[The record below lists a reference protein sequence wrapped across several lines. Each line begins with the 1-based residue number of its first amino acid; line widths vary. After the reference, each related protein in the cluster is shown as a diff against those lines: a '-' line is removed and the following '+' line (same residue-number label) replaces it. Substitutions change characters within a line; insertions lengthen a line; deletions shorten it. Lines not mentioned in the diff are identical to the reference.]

1 MGLDKSIELGGLF
14 PQAVTSRGMSVDTL
28 DKIPPK
34 TENHA
39 SFNELLGEKA
49 PPAWTLLTEQVEKGH
64 ALLFESAEAAEK
76 ALGGKVHP
84 APLGNVT
91 KLNPDGKRKNRL
103 IQDLRANLVNTAVE
117 LPERQVLPRG
127 IDHGRDLAVLSSA
140 RRPGEDVH
148 TMILDF
154 KDAFMSVP
162 LASVERRFNC
172 ANTGFDLQRTR
183 PPLYEDEPVAGRF
196 VVWRV
201 LGFGGKPNPLV
212 FSRGAS
218 FASRTAQALLGPLDR
233 REREDDRSCDGVAP
247 GRVQLYVD
255 DPAVAVIGDLAQAN
269 LSFDLIIMWWL
280 ALGIPLSWK
289 KGESFDGATPH
300 RWIGIMYHIVDEG
313 AIMRLP
319 PAFLQDLAELLAPL
333 CRRTGTVGIQELEV
347 AVGKAAR
354 VAHVVPS
361 AKPFVAG
368 LWGGLG
374 AAKAAR
380 NAGVREAPPN
390 QVACR
395 RVCFSASWLRA
406 LILDDQ
412 NQILPL
418 ERMVTPSPPASRNLS
433 GWSIE
438 FDASPFGGGAV
449 LKDTNGSITEYFST
463 VWTGSEAEHL
473 HVVSGDPAFQTFW
486 EFATLLLSLIVW
498 GGYFSEEAVLIL
510 GDNIGA
516 LSNALALK
524 GRGILLNVA
533 REIAWRQARRGWRFS
548 VGHLPSEHNVVADA
562 LSRWA
567 DPKEHIWP
575 TKALAGAQ
583 QVSAPKLQDVW
594 KARPL

>member
-1 MGLDKSIELGGLF
+1 MGLDKEIELGGLF
-14 PQAVTSRGMSVDTL
+14 PKAASTRNFGVDTL
-28 DKIPPK
+28 DKFPAK
-34 TENHA
+34 TVNHA
-39 SFNELLGEKA
+39 SFDEHLGEKE

-64 ALLFESAEAAEK
+64 ALLFATAEAAEQ

-91 KLNPDGKRKNRL
+91 KVNPDGQRKNRL
-103 IQDLRANLVNTAVE
+103 IQDLRANMVNAAVE

-127 IDHGRDLAVLSSA
+127 IDHGRDLAILSSD
-140 RRPGEDVH
+140 RCPGEDVH

-162 LASVERRFNC
+162 LASAERRFNC
-172 ANTGFDLQRTR
+172 ANTGFDLKRNR
-183 PPLYEDEPVAGRF
+183 PPLYDDEPSTGRF

-218 FASRTAQALLGPLDR
+218 FASRTAQALLGPSDR
-233 REREDDRSCDGVAP
+233 LERRTDQSCQAVAP

-255 DPAVAVIGDLAQAN
+255 DPAVAVVGTRAQAHV
-269 LSFDLIIMWWL
+269 SFDLVVMWWL

-289 KGESFDGATPH
+289 KGQTFDGSTPH
-300 RWIGIMYHIVDEG
+300 RWIGIMYHVVDKG
-313 AIMRLP
+313 AVMRLP
-319 PAFLQDLAELLAPL
+319 PEFLLELAELLAPL
-333 CRRTGTVGIQELEV
+333 CRRTGTIGIPELEV
-347 AVGKAAR
+347 VVGKAAR

-374 AAKAAR
+374 AAKTAR
-380 NAGVREAPPN
+380 NNGVREAPPN

-395 RVCFSASWLRA
+395 RVCYSASWLRA

-412 NQILPL
+412 KQVLPL
-418 ERMVTPSPPASRNLS
+418 ERLVTPCPPASSCLS

-449 LKDTNGSITEYFST
+449 LKDPDGNITEFFST
-463 VWTGSEAEHL
+463 VWTGDEAMHL
-473 HVVSGDPAFQTFW
+473 NVRPGDPAFQTFW
-486 EFATLLLSLIVW
+486 EFATLLLSLILW
-498 GGYFSEEAVLIL
+498 GGFFTKEAVLIL

-533 REIAWRQARRGWRFS
+533 RELAWRQARRGWKFS
-548 VGHLPSEHNVVADA
+548 VGHLPSEFNVVADA

-575 TKALAGAQ
+575 TRALAGAQ
-583 QVSAPKLQDVW
+583 QVSAPKLQDLW
-594 KARPL
+594 KACPQ